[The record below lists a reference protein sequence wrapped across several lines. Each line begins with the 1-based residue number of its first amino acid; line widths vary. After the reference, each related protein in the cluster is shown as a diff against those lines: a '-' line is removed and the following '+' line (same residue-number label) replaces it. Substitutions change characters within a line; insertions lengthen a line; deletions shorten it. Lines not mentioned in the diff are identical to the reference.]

1 MSLDIYDNIKPFL
14 AMLEF
19 NEIKVNAETLIH
31 EFHLEEQ
38 TDLTKNDYLLICK
51 KFGVKCAYT
60 RLKKKQLSKINT
72 PFLYINKNNVTNI
85 VVNIQEQDVF
95 ILDVMAGK
103 PNKISLQEFCES
115 WNKTVILIKK
125 KGIKAQEEKIGFAWF
140 LRVIGRFKGILVQ
153 ILIAY
158 LTLQIIGLFLPFFI
172 QFTVDKVL
180 TGNNVSTL
188 IALTV
193 ILIFSMIVEMVLS
206 MAKDYVFT
214 HTTNRIDMILN
225 MKLIKH
231 LFRLP
236 MAYFES
242 RRVGDTIARVREIEN
257 IRTFLTGA
265 PLTSLLDLIFVFVY
279 IIIMFFY
286 SKTLSYIVLAIVPVI
301 GVIYAIVT
309 PLFKNR
315 LDQKFHYGADMQ
327 SFLVESM
334 NGIHTIKSF
343 AIEPK
348 MEKKWGDIAAE
359 YTKTNLLTSK
369 LVFIANNT
377 VSFLQKLQ
385 DVMVISI
392 GATLV
397 MDGKLTVGEL
407 VAFRMIA
414 SRISNPVLRF
424 IQMWQDYQQVSM
436 STKRVSDIFK
446 NPVENQL
453 DEKNGYLPE
462 IKGSIRFEGVS
473 FRYLLN
479 QPLVLKEISFNI
491 PVGKIV
497 GVIGRSGSGKSTLS
511 KLIQRLYVP
520 EEGKVFIDDIDICN
534 VNPFWLRRQIGMVL
548 QENFIFNGTLIEN
561 IAVNNPGADFLEIE
575 RVSRISGAH
584 EFIVQLQDG
593 YNTIVG
599 EQGVGLSG
607 GQKQRIAIARALMQK
622 PKILIF
628 DEATS
633 ALDYE
638 SERIIQNNLK
648 EICQGRTVL
657 FIAHRLSTLRYCDY
671 IMSLDKGRIIEYDT
685 PQNLLNM
692 ENSFYGYLMKQQDG
706 SV

>member
-1 MSLDIYDNIKPFL
+1 
-14 AMLEF
+14 MLEF
-19 NEIKVNAETLIH
+19 NEVKVNAETLIH

-38 TDLTKNDYLLICK
+38 TQLTKNDYLLICK
-51 KFGVKCAYT
+51 KFGIKCAYT
-60 RLKKKQLSKINT
+60 RIKKKHLSKINT
-72 PFLYINKNNVTNI
+72 PFLYINKNSVTNI

-115 WNKTVILIKK
+115 WNKTVIFIKK
-125 KGIKAQEEKIGFAWF
+125 NGLKAKEEKIGFAWF
-140 LRVIGRFKGILVQ
+140 LKVIGKFKGILVQ

-158 LTLQIIGLFLPFFI
+158 LTLQVIGLFLPFFI

-193 ILIFSMIVEMVLS
+193 ILIFSMIVELVLS

-225 MKLIKH
+225 LKLIKH

-301 GVIYAIVT
+301 AVIYAIIT

-392 GATLV
+392 GAILV

-462 IKGSIRFEGVS
+462 IRGSIRFEGVS
-473 FRYLLN
+473 FRYLIN
-479 QPLVLKEISFNI
+479 QPLVLKEISFHI
-491 PVGKIV
+491 PIGKIV

-561 IAVNNPGADFLEIE
+561 IAVNNPGADFLEVE

-584 EFIVQLQDG
+584 EFIIQLQDG

-648 EICQGRTVL
+648 EICKGRTVL

-671 IMSLDKGRIIEYDT
+671 IMSLDKARIIEYDT
-685 PQNLLNM
+685 PQNLLKM

-706 SV
+706 GV

>member
-1 MSLDIYDNIKPFL
+1 
-14 AMLEF
+14 MLEF

-51 KFGVKCAYT
+51 KFGVKCAYI

>member
-1 MSLDIYDNIKPFL
+1 
-14 AMLEF
+14 
-19 NEIKVNAETLIH
+19 
-31 EFHLEEQ
+31 
-38 TDLTKNDYLLICK
+38 
-51 KFGVKCAYT
+51 
-60 RLKKKQLSKINT
+60 
-72 PFLYINKNNVTNI
+72 
-85 VVNIQEQDVF
+85 
-95 ILDVMAGK
+95 
-103 PNKISLQEFCES
+103 
-115 WNKTVILIKK
+115 
-125 KGIKAQEEKIGFAWF
+125 
-140 LRVIGRFKGILVQ
+140 
-153 ILIAY
+153 
-158 LTLQIIGLFLPFFI
+158 
-172 QFTVDKVL
+172 
-180 TGNNVSTL
+180 
-188 IALTV
+188 
-193 ILIFSMIVEMVLS
+193 
-206 MAKDYVFT
+206 
-214 HTTNRIDMILN
+214 
-225 MKLIKH
+225 
-231 LFRLP
+231 
-236 MAYFES
+236 
-242 RRVGDTIARVREIEN
+242 
-257 IRTFLTGA
+257 
-265 PLTSLLDLIFVFVY
+265 
-279 IIIMFFY
+279 
-286 SKTLSYIVLAIVPVI
+286 
-301 GVIYAIVT
+301 
-309 PLFKNR
+309 
-315 LDQKFHYGADMQ
+315 MQ